1 MRKVKGDTHA
11 DVMRIQPPIASRS
24 GHGGCVD
31 IRVRDVV
38 GGGYGE
44 DGDGG
49 DGEDDDDGGE
59 GEDDDD
65 GGDGED
71 DDGGD
76 GEVTFDCGD
85 GNSGDDGEERRMRTL
100 TI

>member
-31 IRVRDVV
+31 IRVRGVV
-38 GGGYGE
+38 GGG
-44 DGDGG
+44 D
-49 DGEDDDDGGE
+49 